1 MTYEGDLIRPLGLM
15 VLYAA
20 YAEGEL
26 DDLIESISTKEPY
39 SDERRAWNVGKKLTL
54 ARRLARDF
62 TANDL
67 SVVVNTVKDGVALFE
82 KRNMLVHG
90 RLFQGG
96 KLLSNR
102 KGNPVQY
109 ISAEEITQLAEALW
123 AWKEQ
128 LWLYKCKMVL
138 PYKSEVTESG
148 T

>member
-39 SDERRAWNVGKKLTL
+39 GDERRAWNVGKKLTL
-54 ARRLARDF
+54 AQRLARAF
-62 TANDL
+62 TENDL
-67 SVVVNTVKDGVALFE
+67 SAVAKTVKAGAALFD

-102 KGNPVQY
+102 RATPVQY
-109 ISAEEITQLAEALW
+109 ISAEEITQLAEELW

-128 LWLYKCKMVL
+128 LWLYRCKMVL
-138 PYKSEVTESG
+138 PYKSEATESG